1 MFTEPDALPGA
12 QSHAA
17 LADGESQVGAQE
29 AGLGVGGHVVRAFTG
44 VLEWNLLGH
53 EPVGNVS
60 SRGNDAENK
69 VCAVVG
75 TTATVRQTWE
85 LPSAEYNAAAPAGNH
100 TLAAING
107 ITFLIPPRQRNI
119 KSQLNKKWSLSLKFF
134 LI

>member
-1 MFTEPDALPGA
+1 MVVRLHIVEHKEFFNHLRM
-12 QSHAA
+12 SRHV
-17 LADGESQVGAQE
+17 VGAF
-29 AGLGVGGHVVRAFTG
+29 AGM
-44 VLEWNLLGH
+44 LERNLLWY
-53 EPVGNVS
+53 EPGRKEFFFANV
-60 SRGNDAENK
+60 AENK

-100 TLAAING
+100 TLAAIYC